1 MRTLLTLASI
11 AIVSSAPATDWPQF
25 RGPNGAGVSDEKNLP
40 VAFTETDGVR
50 WKAKLPARGVSSPV
64 VVGDK
69 VFVTCSS
76 GQRDDKLHV
85 LAFSASTGGQL
96 WHRQF
101 AATGITAGHPKTCM
115 AAPTPVADATAV
127 YALFATADVAA
138 LDHDGNLL
146 WYRSL
151 NGDYKTISNVV
162 GMASSPVLYKDKL
175 LVPMDNSGDSFL
187 AAIDVKTGANVWKAP
202 RHKGNNWV
210 TPTVREITSTEA
222 EVLFQNQKEFVAH
235 DADTGK
241 VKWTQKWPGAVPM
254 VTVADGL
261 MLVPTGGLAM
271 VKPAGEKMEEV
282 WKSAKLRTGYSS
294 PLVYDGHVYAANPGS
309 GVVTCVDAK
318 TGKDVWTE
326 RVKGNKQTF
335 SASPVA
341 GDGKVY
347 VLSEAGT
354 LTVFKA
360 GGKEAEV
367 LGTSELKE
375 EGLGTPAISGGA
387 VFVRTDKHLWCIGA
401 KAGGKK

>member
-1 MRTLLTLASI
+1 MKRLIAFVALAI
-11 AIVSSAPATDWPQF
+11 GSATSASDWPQF
-25 RGPNGAGVSDEKNLP
+25 RGPNGSGVSDEKGLP
-40 VAFTETDGVR
+40 VGFTESDGVR

-76 GQRDDKLHV
+76 GQRDDTLHV
-85 LAFSASTGGQL
+85 LAFSATTGGQL

-101 AATGITAGHPKTCM
+101 AATGITSGHPKTCM
-115 AAPTPVADATAV
+115 AAPTPVADANAV
-127 YALFATADVAA
+127 YCLFATADLAA

-151 NGDYKTISNVV
+151 NGDYKTISNIV
-162 GMASSPVLYKDKL
+162 GMASSPVLYKDRL
-175 LVPMDNSGDSFL
+175 IVPMDNNGDSFV
-187 AAIDVKTGANVWKAP
+187 AAVDVGTGKNVWKAP
-202 RHKGNNWV
+202 RHRANNWV
-210 TPTVREITSTEA
+210 TPSVREITSSEV
-222 EVLFQNQKEFVAH
+222 EVLFQNQKEMVAH
-235 DADTGK
+235 DLETGK

-254 VTVADGL
+254 TTVADGL
-261 MLVPTGGLAM
+261 LMVPFGGMAAY
-271 VKPAGEKMEEV
+271 KPAAGGKFEEV

-294 PLVYDGHVYAANPGS
+294 AVYYDGRLYAANPGS
-309 GVVTCVDAK
+309 GVVSCVDAK

-354 LTVFKA
+354 LTTFKA
-360 GGKEAEV
+360 GGTEAEI
-367 LGTSELKE
+367 LATSEFKE

-387 VFVRTDKHLWCIGA
+387 VFVRTDKHLWCIG
-401 KAGGKK
+401 GKK

>member
-1 MRTLLTLASI
+1 MRAWIATVWIAAGSVALAS
-11 AIVSSAPATDWPQF
+11 DWPQF
-25 RGPNGAGVSDEKNLP
+25 RGPNGAGVSDEKGLP
-40 VAFTETDGVR
+40 VGFSEKEGVR
-50 WKAKLPARGVSSPV
+50 WKAKLPHRGVSSPV
-64 VVGDK
+64 VAGDK

-76 GQRDDKLHV
+76 GKRDDTLHV
-85 LAFSASTGGQL
+85 LAFSATTGGKL
-96 WHRQF
+96 WHREF

-175 LVPMDNSGDSFL
+175 IVPMDNNGDSFV
-187 AAIDVKTGANVWKAP
+187 AALDAKTGANVWKAP
-202 RHKGNNWV
+202 RHRANNWV
-210 TPTVREITSTEA
+210 TPTVREITSGEA
-222 EVLFQNQKEFVAH
+222 EILFQNQKEFVAH
-235 DADTGK
+235 DAATGK
-241 VKWTQKWPGAVPM
+241 VKWAQKWPGAVPM
-254 VTVADGL
+254 ATVADGVV
-261 MLVPTGGLAM
+261 LVPTSG
-271 VKPAGEKMEEV
+271 VTVFKPAGDKLEEV
-282 WKSAKLRTGYSS
+282 WKSAKLRTGYST
-294 PLVYDGHVYAANPGS
+294 PLLYDGYVYAANPGS
-309 GVVTCVDAK
+309 GVVACVDAK
-318 TGKDVWTE
+318 TGKDVWSE

-354 LTVFKA
+354 LTTFKA
-360 GGKEAEV
+360 GGPEAEI
-367 LGTSELKE
+367 LATSELKE

-401 KAGGKK
+401 KR

>member
-1 MRTLLTLASI
+1 MKTAIRILCGLLLAS
-11 AIVSSAPATDWPQF
+11 PAVASDWPQF

-40 VAFTETDGVR
+40 VAFTATDGVR
-50 WKAKLPARGVSSPV
+50 WKAELPHRGVSSPV
-64 VVGDK
+64 VANGK

-76 GQRDDKLHV
+76 GQRDDRLHV
-85 LAFSASTGGQL
+85 LAFDAKTGGKL

-127 YALFATADVAA
+127 YALFATADLAA
-138 LDHDGNLL
+138 LDHDGNVL

-151 NGDYKTISNVV
+151 NGDYQTISNIV

-175 LVPMDNSGDSFL
+175 IVPMDNSGDSFV
-187 AAIDVKTGANVWKAP
+187 AAVDVKSGKNVWKAP
-202 RHKGNNWV
+202 RYRANNWV

-235 DADTGK
+235 DLETGK
-241 VKWTQKWPGAVPM
+241 VKWTEKAPGAVPM
-254 VTVADGL
+254 TTVTDGL
-261 MLVPTGGLAM
+261 MLMPSGGVRM
-271 VKPAGEKMEEV
+271 MKPKDGKFEEV
-282 WKSAKLRTGYSS
+282 WKSAKLQTGYST
-294 PLVYDGHVYAANPGS
+294 PLLYDGFVYAANPA
-309 GVVTCVDAK
+309 GVLYCVDAK
-318 TGKDVWTE
+318 TGKPAWDE
-326 RVKGNKQTF
+326 RIKGNKQTF

-347 VLSEAGT
+347 VLSETGT

-360 GGKEAEV
+360 GGTEAEI

-375 EGLGTPAISGGA
+375 EGLGTPAVSGGA

-401 KAGGKK
+401 KK